1 MELSSEQI
9 NAVIQILDKADGEDI
24 HEILKQSNW
33 SEQMLKQLI
42 MVEDIEI
49 VEYWG
54 QQRKVMEEK
63 KEKFNSI
70 QLTGQMEYKTIIFD
84 FEDSEN
90 NYTVIY
96 NEDGGDFWK
105 PVWDIRCDGEEVEVD
120 ELREKLISSAMEN
133 MGLIDQEYK
142 IFNCIFTV

>member
-1 MELSSEQI
+1 MELNQLQI
-9 NAVIQILDKADGEDI
+9 DHVVLLLHGADGEDV
-24 HEILKQSNW
+24 HSILKQSNW

-42 MVEDIEI
+42 MTESIGT
-49 VEYWG
+49 VEYWY
-54 QQRKVMEEK
+54 QQREAMEEEI
-63 KEKFNSI
+63 KEKLNPI

-105 PVWDIRCDGEEVEVD
+105 PVWDIRCDGDEVEED
-120 ELREKLISSAMEN
+120 ELREKLISLAEEN
-133 MGLIDQEYK
+133 MSLID
-142 IFNCIFTV
+142 

>member
-1 MELSSEQI
+1 MELNSEQI
-9 NAVIQILDKADGEDI
+9 DNAIRILNVADGEDV
-24 HEILKQSNW
+24 HSILKQSNW

-42 MVEDIEI
+42 MTESIGT
-49 VEYWG
+49 VEYWY
-54 QQRKVMEEK
+54 QQREAMEEEI
-63 KEKFNSI
+63 KEKLNSI

-105 PVWDIRCDGEEVEVD
+105 PVWDIRCDGDEVEVD
-120 ELREKLISSAMEN
+120 ELREKLISLAKEN
-133 MGLIDQEYK
+133 MSLID
-142 IFNCIFTV
+142 

>member
-9 NAVIQILDKADGEDI
+9 DYAIRILNVADGEDV
-24 HEILKQSNW
+24 HNILKQSNW

-42 MVEDIEI
+42 MTESIGT
-49 VEYWG
+49 VEYWY
-54 QQRKVMEEK
+54 QQREAMEEEI
-63 KEKFNSI
+63 KEKLNSI

-105 PVWDIRCDGEEVEVD
+105 PVWDIRCDGDEVEED
-120 ELREKLISSAMEN
+120 ELREKLISLAKESMS
-133 MGLIDQEYK
+133 LID
-142 IFNCIFTV
+142 

>member
-1 MELSSEQI
+1 MELNQLQI
-9 NAVIQILDKADGEDI
+9 DHVVLLLHGADAEDV
-24 HEILKQSNW
+24 HSILKKSNW

-42 MVEDIEI
+42 MTENIET
-49 VEYWG
+49 VEYWY
-54 QQRKVMEEK
+54 QQRKAMEEEI
-63 KEKFNSI
+63 KEKLNSI

-105 PVWDIRCDGEEVEVD
+105 PVWDIRCDGDEVEED
-120 ELREKLISSAMEN
+120 EIREKLISLAKESMS
-133 MGLIDQEYK
+133 LID
-142 IFNCIFTV
+142 

>member
-1 MELSSEQI
+1 MELNSEQI
-9 NAVIQILDKADGEDI
+9 DNAIRILNVADGEDV
-24 HEILKQSNW
+24 HSILKQSNW

-42 MVEDIEI
+42 MTESIGT
-49 VEYWG
+49 VEYWY
-54 QQRKVMEEK
+54 QQREAMEEEI
-63 KEKFNSI
+63 KEKLNSI

-105 PVWDIRCDGEEVEVD
+105 PVWDIRCDGDEVEED
-120 ELREKLISSAMEN
+120 ELREKLISLAKEN
-133 MGLIDQEYK
+133 MSLID
-142 IFNCIFTV
+142 

>member
-9 NAVIQILDKADGEDI
+9 NNAILILNVADGEDV

-42 MVEDIEI
+42 MTESIGT
-49 VEYWG
+49 VEYWY
-54 QQRKVMEEK
+54 QQREAMEEEI
-63 KEKFNSI
+63 KEKLNSI

-105 PVWDIRCDGEEVEVD
+105 PVWDIRCDGDEVEED
-120 ELREKLISSAMEN
+120 ELREKLISLAKESMS
-133 MGLIDQEYK
+133 LID
-142 IFNCIFTV
+142 

>member
-9 NAVIQILDKADGEDI
+9 DNAIRILNVADGEDV

-42 MVEDIEI
+42 MTENIET
-49 VEYWG
+49 VEYWY
-54 QQRKVMEEK
+54 QQREAMEEEI
-63 KEKFNSI
+63 KEKLNSI
-70 QLTGQMEYKTIIFD
+70 QLTGQMEYKTVIFD

-105 PVWDIRCDGEEVEVD
+105 PVWDIRCDDDEVEED
-120 ELREKLISSAMEN
+120 ELREKLISLAKESMS
-133 MGLIDQEYK
+133 LID
-142 IFNCIFTV
+142 